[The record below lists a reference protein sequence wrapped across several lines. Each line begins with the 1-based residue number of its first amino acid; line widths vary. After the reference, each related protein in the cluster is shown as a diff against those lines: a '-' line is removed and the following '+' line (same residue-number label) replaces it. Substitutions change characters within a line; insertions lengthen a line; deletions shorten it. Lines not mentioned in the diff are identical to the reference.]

1 MDKLNE
7 NQKELLTKVTLSVN
21 DESEVYPLLL
31 TESQV
36 RLLNYLQKM
45 DFFDT
50 ALYID
55 YQAKDYKTI

>member
-21 DESEVYPLLL
+21 NESEVYPLLL

-36 RLLNYLQKM
+36 RLLVYLENS
-45 DFFDT
+45 DFFDED
-50 ALYID
+50 LQID
-55 YQAKDYKTI
+55 YHAQEYKEI